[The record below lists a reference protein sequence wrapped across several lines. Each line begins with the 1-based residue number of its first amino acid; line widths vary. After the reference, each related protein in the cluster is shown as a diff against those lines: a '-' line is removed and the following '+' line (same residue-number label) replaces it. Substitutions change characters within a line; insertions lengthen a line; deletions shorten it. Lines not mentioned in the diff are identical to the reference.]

1 MKRAILVALLVACS
15 MSSGCA
21 VVAVADAAIS
31 VGATAVKIGAKTVG
45 AVVDVVTPDSKDKEK
60 KKD

>member
-1 MKRAILVALLVACS
+1 MKRTLLAWLLVVGCFTT
-15 MSSGCA
+15 GCA
-21 VVAVADAAIS
+21 VVAVADAAIT

>member
-1 MKRAILVALLVACS
+1 MKRALLAWLLVACCFTT
-15 MSSGCA
+15 GCA
-21 VVAVADAAIS
+21 VVAVADAAIT

-45 AVVDVVTPDSKDKEK
+45 AVVDVVTPDPKDKEK